1 MKWLSELSD
10 MRVFI
15 SSYSKT
21 AEAENTA
28 SIVHASVCSASAA
41 SATH

>member
-21 AEAENTA
+21 AEAEYTA
-28 SIVHASVCSASAA
+28 SIVHALVCSTSAP